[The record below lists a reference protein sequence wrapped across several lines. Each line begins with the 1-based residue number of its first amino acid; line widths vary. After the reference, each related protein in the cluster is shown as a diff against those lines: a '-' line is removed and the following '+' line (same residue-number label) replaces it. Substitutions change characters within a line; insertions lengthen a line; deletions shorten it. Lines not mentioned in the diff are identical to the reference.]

1 MPEFPIIDSHLHV
14 WDPAIIDYP
23 WLAQVPSLQR
33 PFLLEDYNRSC
44 GQVQIES
51 MVFLQC
57 EAVFSQALK
66 EAQWVAGLAKSDP
79 RIKGIVAWAPIEKG
93 EGCNASLD
101 DLASI
106 PLVKGIRRILQQE
119 EDAGFCLRPGFIEG
133 LQLLP
138 KYGWSFDICISHHQM
153 SQIIP
158 MVRQCPEVHFILDHI
173 GKPGIKDHIHEPW
186 RTEIRALSE
195 LPNVCCKMSGL
206 VVEADMQ
213 NWTREDLKPYIDHV
227 IECFGFDRILFGG
240 DWPVVSQAAVLTEW
254 VDALDSA
261 LAGCSQQELEK
272 LYRSNAGSFYKLG

>member
-1 MPEFPIIDSHLHV
+1 MRAWAISPLFRWSKGSGVFFSKKRTLASAF
-14 WDPAIIDYP
+14 DPASSKACSFCRSTAGA
-23 WLAQVPSLQR
+23 LTSA
-33 PFLLEDYNRSC
+33 FLT
-44 GQVQIES
+44 
-51 MVFLQC
+51 
-57 EAVFSQALK
+57 
-66 EAQWVAGLAKSDP
+66 
-79 RIKGIVAWAPIEKG
+79 
-93 EGCNASLD
+93 
-101 DLASI
+101 
-106 PLVKGIRRILQQE
+106 IR
-119 EDAGFCLRPGFIEG
+119 CP
-133 LQLLP
+133 
-138 KYGWSFDICISHHQM
+138 
-153 SQIIP
+153 QIIP

-240 DWPVVSQAAVLTEW
+240 DWPVVSQAAELTEW